1 MSSQVSVNLYDLSNG
16 MAAQMSPMLLG
27 KRIEGIWHTGIVVYG
42 KEYYYGGGI
51 CKDPPARTPYGSP
64 LRNIPIGPTE
74 IPVEMFEDFLQGIS
88 NKFAA
93 HNYDL
98 FKNNCNNFSNDC
110 CEFQTGLE
118 IPKYI
123 TGLPDE
129 VQKTPMG
136 GQIMNMVSG
145 MQQQASQGSNPMF
158 YDQNQLGGG
167 QGNPAPP
174 KNNFGTPGSFYTI
187 KSDLEYDQIIQEN
200 KAVVVDFYTDW
211 CGHCK
216 TVEPHLQ
223 SLCSANPSIKFIK
236 VNGDN
241 HKSLLQRLGI
251 QGFPNFRF
259 YGNGKVVHTVSGA
272 NQPELTAGVNL
283 LKSSYSTGNQGVSMP
298 PPKPKTYQGYKPGG
312 HKVFFEN
319 DKYETPLKKINE
331 FGTSKGLFKDKFASQ
346 AEKMSNSKYLE
357 WENTDRILLIDFV
370 MENLPVSDPDNCL
383 PFMDF
388 LTKAS
393 LVEPLNAAICANKLD
408 DLIMSQLDVY
418 FKNNSYEKEKKP
430 ESCRIITWR
439 FITNL
444 TKFGEGYKS
453 LIKHVHMIIFVINMV
468 FDSYAQEKNLTAAVI
483 QAMNNIFVGAQKP
496 LFDVFGEK
504 IIKLSKDL
512 WNFASHTNDLTV
524 VCCFCLLCW
533 MYCSDKKQRE
543 EGLTLQE
550 VEAKTT
556 ILQYHKHDGVKLLVE
571 DFKISYSQAK

>member
-1 MSSQVSVNLYDLSNG
+1 
-16 MAAQMSPMLLG
+16 
-27 KRIEGIWHTGIVVYG
+27 
-42 KEYYYGGGI
+42 
-51 CKDPPARTPYGSP
+51 
-64 LRNIPIGPTE
+64 
-74 IPVEMFEDFLQGIS
+74 
-88 NKFAA
+88 
-93 HNYDL
+93 
-98 FKNNCNNFSNDC
+98 
-110 CEFQTGLE
+110 
-118 IPKYI
+118 
-123 TGLPDE
+123 
-129 VQKTPMG
+129 MG

-158 YDQNQLGGG
+158 YDQNNPGGG

-331 FGTSKGLFKDKFASQ
+331 FGTSKGLFKDKFAS
-346 AEKMSNSKYLE
+346 
-357 WENTDRILLIDFV
+357 
-370 MENLPVSDPDNCL
+370 
-383 PFMDF
+383 
-388 LTKAS
+388 
-393 LVEPLNAAICANKLD
+393 
-408 DLIMSQLDVY
+408 
-418 FKNNSYEKEKKP
+418 
-430 ESCRIITWR
+430 
-439 FITNL
+439 
-444 TKFGEGYKS
+444 
-453 LIKHVHMIIFVINMV
+453 
-468 FDSYAQEKNLTAAVI
+468 
-483 QAMNNIFVGAQKP
+483 
-496 LFDVFGEK
+496 
-504 IIKLSKDL
+504 
-512 WNFASHTNDLTV
+512 
-524 VCCFCLLCW
+524 
-533 MYCSDKKQRE
+533 
-543 EGLTLQE
+543 
-550 VEAKTT
+550 
-556 ILQYHKHDGVKLLVE
+556 
-571 DFKISYSQAK
+571 